1 MLPTRVIEVG
11 NIGDEKLRLLET
23 QASTIGQYTA
33 LSYCWGGNQPLKTTC
48 ANINNLKAGQLLLS
62 HLPQT
67 LVDAVHVT
75 RSLGIQYLWVDAL
88 CIIQDSIEDWE
99 KEAEQ
104 MAIIYEKAYLVIAA
118 SSSSSAKQGFLGHQ
132 RQSRPYHLTLPEHY
146 GMPIVIGARRR
157 PCSGFHDAYDPM
169 DPLAQRAWAF
179 QEQHMSTRCLIFSID
194 ELQWMCRTNTACE
207 CGAGCSSVSYPVL
220 PDYCDDTRQAVAI
233 GGHTLQNLWRKAVM
247 QYSPR
252 KLTSPDDKL
261 PAFSGLASI
270 FGARMKSRYLAGLWE
285 EDIILDLAWT
295 RVSIPLKP
303 TPLPKSYRA
312 PSFSWAS
319 INDGAFYNSWEYKK
333 KWTWVSCSSVSES
346 ESVVSGRN
354 PFGKVSD
361 AWIKV
366 RGPILQGIFY
376 SDGKTSRFRSDD
388 GIIDLEADL
397 DSAVV
402 QFICVG
408 QDGDQKISVRRSK
421 SSQPCGEVQVGGYG
435 KDDELSNLVPV
446 VPTQGDA
453 HSNLNQA
460 TVWLLH
466 LGKWV
471 EPEPKSLKSRNFMLL
486 LGSSPRD
493 PEKYE
498 RIGTY
503 DKSYYQRGWQ
513 PLAEHD
519 KFTMQTITIL

>member
-48 ANINNLKAGQLLLS
+48 ANINDLKAGQLLLS

-220 PDYCDDTRQAVAI
+220 PDYCDDTRQAVAM

-295 RVSIPLKP
+295 R
-303 TPLPKSYRA
+303 
-312 PSFSWAS
+312 
-319 INDGAFYNSWEYKK
+319 
-333 KWTWVSCSSVSES
+333 
-346 ESVVSGRN
+346 
-354 PFGKVSD
+354 
-361 AWIKV
+361 
-366 RGPILQGIFY
+366 
-376 SDGKTSRFRSDD
+376 
-388 GIIDLEADL
+388 
-397 DSAVV
+397 
-402 QFICVG
+402 
-408 QDGDQKISVRRSK
+408 
-421 SSQPCGEVQVGGYG
+421 
-435 KDDELSNLVPV
+435 
-446 VPTQGDA
+446 
-453 HSNLNQA
+453 
-460 TVWLLH
+460 
-466 LGKWV
+466 
-471 EPEPKSLKSRNFMLL
+471 
-486 LGSSPRD
+486 
-493 PEKYE
+493 
-498 RIGTY
+498 
-503 DKSYYQRGWQ
+503 RGWR